1 MKKIIAL
8 MLVLSLAFCFVACK
22 KDDKKDETPAE
33 KNYQL
38 AIGVALT
45 QEVKDGKLT
54 GNISN
59 TVAAIIIDADN
70 KIVAC
75 RIDTL
80 AIDELEIENGIVAAK
95 TYQTKAEKGSAYGM
109 LTNSDYYG
117 SKLAEWDTQAK
128 AFETFVTGKTQAEV
142 NGIAVDADG
151 KTTNTDL
158 KAGCTIAITDF
169 IKAVDNAF
177 KSTKK
182 VAFKTA
188 DALTLGVSA
197 TGTVANE
204 EDNQDNPIPN
214 NFSYTVDFAAT
225 AFAGGK
231 VVAAIIDSNV
241 ATTTIEGTE
250 FTAVEYPGTKLEQG
264 DAYGM
269 LTNSDYYGSKFA
281 EWYTQAQN
289 YANLANGK
297 TAEELAGLS
306 TDKTELTGICTM
318 YAGGYKAALQKA
330 ATYTR

>member
-45 QEVKDGKLT
+45 QDKGEVA
-54 GNISN
+54 N

-80 AIDELEIENGIVAAK
+80 AITATLTEGLVDAG
-95 TYQTKAEKGSAYGM
+95 TYQTKAEAGAAYGM
-109 LTNSDYYG
+109 LGNPYG
-117 SKLAEWDTQAK
+117 STLAEWDTQAK
-128 AFETFVTGKTQAEV
+128 AFETFVAGKTQAEV
-142 NGIAVDADG
+142 NGIAVDAKG
-151 KTTNTDL
+151 KTTDETL
-158 KAGCTIAITDF
+158 KAGCTISITDF

-188 DALTLGVSA
+188 EALTLGVSA
-197 TGTVANE
+197 TGTVANV
-204 EDNQDNPIPN
+204 EDNQGNAKLN
-214 NFSYTVDFAAT
+214 ELSYTADFAAT

-231 VVAAIIDSNV
+231 VVAAIIDSNE
-241 ATTTIEGTE
+241 ATTTVEGTE
-250 FTAVEYPGTKLEQG
+250 FAAVTYPGTKLEQG

-269 LTNSDYYGSKFA
+269 LNSPWGGSKFA

-289 YANLANGK
+289 YANLAIGK
-297 TAEELAGLS
+297 TAAELAGLS

>member
-8 MLVLSLAFCFVACK
+8 VLVLSLAFCFVACK
-22 KDDKKDETPAE
+22 KNKEEAPTE

-45 QEVKDGKLT
+45 QDEGEVA
-54 GNISN
+54 N
-59 TVAAIIIDADN
+59 TVAALIIDADN

-80 AIDELEIENGIVAAK
+80 AITATLTEGLVDAG
-95 TYQTKAEKGSAYGM
+95 TYQTKAEAGSAYGM
-109 LTNSDYYG
+109 LGNPYG

-142 NGIAVDADG
+142 NGIAVDAEG

-197 TGTVANE
+197 TGTVANA
-204 EDNQDNPIPN
+204 EDNQGNAKLN
-214 NFSYTVDFAAT
+214 ELSYTADFAAT

-231 VVAAIIDSNV
+231 VVAAIIDSNE
-241 ATTTIEGTE
+241 ATTTVEGTE
-250 FTAVEYPGTKLEQG
+250 FAAVEYPGTKLEQG

-269 LTNSDYYGSKFA
+269 LSDWGSKFA

-297 TAEELAGLS
+297 TAAELAGLS

-330 ATYTR
+330 ASYTR

>member
-45 QEVKDGKLT
+45 QDEGEVA
-54 GNISN
+54 N
-59 TVAAIIIDADN
+59 TVAAIIIDSNN

-80 AIDELEIENGIVAAK
+80 AITATLTNGIVAAG
-95 TYQTKAEKGSAYGM
+95 TYQTKAEKGAEYGM

-128 AFETFVTGKTQAEV
+128 AFETFVTGKTQADV
-142 NGIAVDADG
+142 NGIAVDAEG
-151 KTTNTDL
+151 KTTDETL

-197 TGTVANE
+197 TGTVANLE
-204 EDNQDNPIPN
+204 ENNALVPN
-214 NFSYTVDFAAT
+214 SLSYTADFAAT

-231 VVAAIIDSNV
+231 VVAAIIDSNE
-241 ATTTIEGTE
+241 ATTTVEGTE
-250 FTAVEYPGTKLEQG
+250 FAAVTYPGTKLEQG

-269 LTNSDYYGSKFA
+269 LSDWGSKFA

-297 TAEELAGLS
+297 TAAELAGLS
-306 TDKTELTGICTM
+306 TDKTELAGICTM

>member
-8 MLVLSLAFCFVACK
+8 VLVLSLAFCFVACK
-22 KDDKKDETPAE
+22 KDKKEETPAE

-45 QEVKDGKLT
+45 QDEGEVA
-54 GNISN
+54 N
-59 TVAAIIIDADN
+59 TVAAIIIDSNN

-80 AIDELEIENGIVAAK
+80 AITATLTEGLVDEGA
-95 TYQTKAEKGSAYGM
+95 YQTKAEAGADYGM
-109 LTNSDYYG
+109 LGNPYG
-117 SKLAEWDTQAK
+117 SKLAEWDAQAK
-128 AFETFVTGKTQAEV
+128 AFETFVAGKTQAEV
-142 NGIAVDADG
+142 NGIAVDANG
-151 KTTNTDL
+151 KTTDATL

-182 VAFKTA
+182 VAFKSA

-197 TGTVANE
+197 TGTVANA
-204 EDNQDNPIPN
+204 EDRQGNAIPN
-214 NFSYTVDFAAT
+214 ELSYTADFAAT

-231 VVAAIIDSNV
+231 VVAAVIDSTE
-241 ATTTIEGTE
+241 ATTTVEGTE
-250 FTAVEYPGTKLEQG
+250 FAAVEYPGTKLEQG

-269 LTNSDYYGSKFA
+269 LSDYGSKFA

-289 YANLANGK
+289 YANLAVGK
-297 TAEELAGLS
+297 TAAELAGLS

>member
-22 KDDKKDETPAE
+22 KEEEKKEETPTE

-45 QEVKDGKLT
+45 QEEGEVA
-54 GNISN
+54 N
-59 TVAAIIIDADN
+59 TVAALIIDADN

-80 AIDELEIENGIVAAK
+80 AITATLTNGIVAAG
-95 TYQTKAEKGSAYGM
+95 TYQTKAEQGSAYGM
-109 LTNSDYYG
+109 LTNNDYYG

-151 KTTNTDL
+151 KTTDATL

-197 TGTVANE
+197 TGTVANLE
-204 EDNQDNPIPN
+204 ENNALVPN
-214 NFSYTVDFAAT
+214 SLSYTADFAAT

-231 VVAAIIDSNV
+231 VVAAIIDSNE
-241 ATTTIEGTE
+241 ATTTVEGTE
-250 FTAVEYPGTKLEQG
+250 FAAVEYPGTKLEQG

-297 TAEELAGLS
+297 TAAELTGLS

-318 YAGGYKAALQKA
+318 YAGGYKAVLQKA